1 MLTAT
6 ASASGKNRLPDLR
19 IRNVG
24 FDVPEV
30 GETQQ
35 RRPVVA
41 DGSVPTNQ
49 WLISIRIN
57 VLPDDAVPRLFIPD
71 MADR

>member
-1 MLTAT
+1 M
-6 ASASGKNRLPDLR
+6 
-19 IRNVG
+19 RNVG